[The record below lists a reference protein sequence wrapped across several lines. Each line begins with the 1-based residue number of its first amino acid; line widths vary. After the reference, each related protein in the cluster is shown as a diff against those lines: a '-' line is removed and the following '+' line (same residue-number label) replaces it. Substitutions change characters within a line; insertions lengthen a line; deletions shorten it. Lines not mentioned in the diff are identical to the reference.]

1 MNDNDSNFPYPT
13 IIQNKLNHPLLLPIL
28 PRIIIKNKEP
38 VESEPNVNN
47 VNYKNIYNNNIAL
60 NNKEYKDDF
69 SYQLHNK
76 NKNELIQIKNN
87 KQVKNYND
95 NNDNNDNNFDDKKNI
110 INNNNSNITKKI
122 ISKRISNNVLI
133 NNIFPDE
140 NNNDFKFIN
149 NNLKNN
155 VFQNKKN
162 QIKNFEN
169 NKIGNDSF
177 LNNNIQQI
185 NKANLNN
192 ITNDNI
198 VNLDINNPNKINFID
213 NSNISKIKVNINANL
228 NQNNRNITPQKE
240 MNLNNLNLG
249 LNKTHL
255 KNIQN
260 NQKINDLGNNFSN
273 IDFTNIK
280 TIKNISNNETNIT
293 NIVIRSNNNMSKEQS
308 NNTTNNIKKIN
319 NISNYHSNNTSHTI
333 IKENNLSKEQSNN
346 SAINIKKINNI
357 PNNHININ
365 NNVIE
370 TNNQLKEQSNNTIIN
385 QKKINNIPNNQLK
398 EQSNNNSI
406 IINKINNNQNNPQKI
421 TNNLI
426 EINNHSKEHLNNTT
440 NTNKIN
446 NILNN
451 QTNITNNINKINN
464 IKNNQSNNKT
474 TNIQRINNIPNNQQ
488 NNILNP
494 ITKINN
500 NQNNPQTKT
509 LNNIQENIINN
520 QLDNTKTLKL
530 NNIQNPIN
538 NPSNNNTINQIN
550 KNIQTQINNSSNNTT
565 INKINNNKQ
574 NKITNPS
581 NNTTINQTNKNT
593 KNPINNIPQ
602 DQKNNLTNKNQTT
615 FKYDTVTLTSEYNSG
630 NMFNCKK
637 ISEDTYNVYISSD
650 CQDRE
655 LDHQI
660 AIYKVWFNFAVQS
673 TITREMNINIV
684 NLNNFLKVYRSGYQI
699 CIRELNVNEEPKDF
713 ENSYNLN
720 EEIYWKRYGNFTASV
735 DKENHLILKIKY
747 KFESLK
753 YVYFAFCFPFSY
765 DKNNAFL
772 NYLDNKI
779 NNNPLSKIYFHN
791 EVLIQSKEKRNVNLI
806 TITSKDNIIK
816 NQLEQNVIGLF
827 PNKNRCNKTLHDK
840 PIIFIS
846 ARVHPG
852 ETPGSHMMN
861 GILKLLTDEKDNK
874 SILLRENFIFKI
886 IPIINVDGVSIGNYR
901 LDTNGYNLNR
911 CYLNP
916 DIKTD
921 PEIFAIKKLFMLYN
935 NIYKIRYYF
944 DLHADMNVRGAY
956 TYGNAIEKFENHVEN
971 VLYGFIFHL
980 TSSHINWNHC
990 IYSESSMKTKF
1001 KNDNN
1006 SKEATS
1012 RVHFYQKTGLIH
1024 TYTLESSYFK
1034 GDFDG
1039 INEKN
1044 DDQLYLI
1051 NDFENTG
1058 RDCLISILHYEELT
1072 VNFNIA
1078 NSIYNDIYGCREYI
1092 ANSIQMSEERFNL
1105 NFGLKNIA
1113 KDINKRKNWK
1123 SIKELNDKYLL
1134 AKGNRNYS
1142 QKPNTTDLSLPKINK
1157 KLDSERLSQLPLINN
1172 NYNYDSNK
1180 INDKNNKQIY
1190 YSKKEKRNLTPIIQ
1204 KINHN
1209 DNSDIVNYNEE

>member
-1 MNDNDSNFPYPT
+1 MNENEDSNFPYPK
-13 IIQNKLNHPLLLPIL
+13 IVQNKLNHPLLLPIL
-28 PRIIIKNKEP
+28 PRIVIRNKEP
-38 VESEPNVNN
+38 VESEPNINN
-47 VNYKNIYNNNIAL
+47 NINYKNIYNNNIPL
-60 NNKEYKDDF
+60 NNKDYKDDF
-69 SYQLHNK
+69 RYQFHNK
-76 NKNELIQIKNN
+76 NKSDNIKKN
-87 KQVKNYND
+87 KQTKNYDD
-95 NNDNNDNNFDDKKNI
+95 NNENNFDDIKNI
-110 INNNNSNITKKI
+110 NTMINNNNNNFNNTKKI
-122 ISKRISNNVLI
+122 ITKRISNNVLI
-133 NNIFPDE
+133 NNIFPEE
-140 NNNDFKFIN
+140 NNNDFKLIN
-149 NNLKNN
+149 NNMNNNIFKNYN
-155 VFQNKKN
+155 N
-162 QIKNFEN
+162 QINNKNVDN
-169 NKIGNDSF
+169 NKIRNDSF

-185 NKANLNN
+185 NKVNIHSKSKISKEEKINNISNEDIVNTETNNINKTNLN
-192 ITNDNI
+192 DNY
-198 VNLDINNPNKINFID
+198 
-213 NSNISKIKVNINANL
+213 SNTRIKVNTNINVNL
-228 NQNNRNITPQKE
+228 NQNNK
-240 MNLNNLNLG
+240 NLNKSKEININNTNLG
-249 LNKTHL
+249 LNQTHIN
-255 KNIQN
+255 NIQQIN
-260 NQKINDLGNNFSN
+260 SNKPSNQKINNLENNIPN
-273 IDFTNIK
+273 
-280 TIKNISNNETNIT
+280 
-293 NIVIRSNNNMSKEQS
+293 
-308 NNTTNNIKKIN
+308 TNNIKKISNISNNQTNNIINTVIKTN
-319 NISNYHSNNTSHTI
+319 NISKEESTTNN
-333 IKENNLSKEQSNN
+333 
-346 SAINIKKINNI
+346 KKKMNNI
-357 PNNHININ
+357 
-365 NNVIE
+365 
-370 TNNQLKEQSNNTIIN
+370 T
-385 QKKINNIPNNQLK
+385 
-398 EQSNNNSI
+398 
-406 IINKINNNQNNPQKI
+406 
-421 TNNLI
+421 
-426 EINNHSKEHLNNTT
+426 
-440 NTNKIN
+440 
-446 NILNN
+446 NN
-451 QTNITNNINKINN
+451 QTNIANTLIKNNNISKEESNNTLININNINTIPNNQQNIKNN
-464 IKNNQSNNKT
+464 INQLDNTTNNQSNNKI
-474 TNIQRINNIPNNQQ
+474 TNIKRINNISNNQQ
-488 NNILNP
+488 NNILNS
-494 ITKINN
+494 ITKKNIQNNNINNIQNNILNNQINNTNIVKINN
-500 NQNNPQTKT
+500 NQN
-509 LNNIQENIINN
+509 
-520 QLDNTKTLKL
+520 
-530 NNIQNPIN
+530 PIN
-538 NPSNNNTINQIN
+538 NY
-550 KNIQTQINNSSNNTT
+550 
-565 INKINNNKQ
+565 
-574 NKITNPS
+574 S
-581 NNTTINQTNKNT
+581 NNTTINQLNYNIH
-593 KNPINNIPQ
+593 PINNLSNKTTINQINNNKQNSNNNIPLIKNKEKE
-602 DQKNNLTNKNQTT
+602 QKNNLTNKNQTT
-615 FKYDTVTLTSEYNSG
+615 FKFDTVILTSEYNSG
-630 NMFNCKK
+630 NMCNSKR

-655 LDHQI
+655 LDHEI
-660 AIYKVWFNFAVQS
+660 ATYKVWFNFAVQS

-699 CIRELNVNEEPKDF
+699 CIRELNYNEEPKDF

-747 KFESLK
+747 KFESMK

-779 NNNPLSKIYFHN
+779 NNNDISKIYFHN

-816 NQLEQNVIGLF
+816 NQIEQNLIGLF

-861 GILKLLTDEKDNK
+861 GILKLLTDENNNK
-874 SILLRENFIFKI
+874 SELLRENFIFKI
-886 IPIINVDGVSIGNYR
+886 IPMINVDGVSVGNYR

-916 DIKTD
+916 EIKKD

-956 TYGNAIEKFENHVEN
+956 TYGNAIEKFESHVEN

-1039 INEKN
+1039 INEK
-1044 DDQLYLI
+1044 DDDKLYLI

-1072 VNFNIA
+1072 INLNIA

-1092 ANSIQMSEERFNL
+1092 ANSIQMTEERFNL

-1123 SIKELNDKYLL
+1123 SIKELNNKYLL
-1134 AKGNRNYS
+1134 GRANRNYS

-1157 KLDSERLSQLPLINN
+1157 KLDSERISKLPLINN
-1172 NYNYDSNK
+1172 NNNDSNK
-1180 INDKNNKQIY
+1180 GNDDKNEEKNNRQIN
-1190 YSKKEKRNLTPIIQ
+1190 YSKKGKRNLTPII
-1204 KINHN
+1204 KKVNHN

>member
-1 MNDNDSNFPYPT
+1 MNENEDSNFPYPK
-13 IIQNKLNHPLLLPIL
+13 IVHNKLNHPLLLPIL
-28 PRIIIKNKEP
+28 PRIVIRNKEQ
-38 VESEPNVNN
+38 VESEPNINIVNHKN
-47 VNYKNIYNNNIAL
+47 VYNNNIL
-60 NNKEYKDDF
+60 FNNKDYKDDF
-69 SYQLHNK
+69 SYQFHNK
-76 NKNELIQIKNN
+76 NKSDTIQIKNN
-87 KQVKNYND
+87 NQVKN
-95 NNDNNDNNFDDKKNI
+95 NNDNNENNFDDTIN
-110 INNNNSNITKKI
+110 INNNNSNIKKKI
-122 ISKRISNNVLI
+122 ITKRISNNVLI
-133 NNIFPDE
+133 NNIFPED
-140 NNNDFKFIN
+140 NNNDFKLINKNLN
-149 NNLKNN
+149 NNLFKNYN
-155 VFQNKKN
+155 N
-162 QIKNFEN
+162 QIYYQNIEN
-169 NKIGNDSF
+169 NINKNDSL

-185 NKANLNN
+185 NKINIHSKSKISKEEKINN
-192 ITNDNI
+192 ITNEDI
-198 VNLDINNPNKINFID
+198 VNIETNNINQNNLID
-213 NSNISKIKVNINANL
+213 NYPISKIKVNTNINTNL
-228 NQNNRNITPQKE
+228 NQNNKNINNSKE
-240 MNLNNLNLG
+240 INLNNTNLG
-249 LNKTHL
+249 LNQTHIN
-255 KNIQN
+255 NIQN
-260 NQKINDLGNNFSN
+260 ININKPLNKPINNLEN
-273 IDFTNIK
+273 
-280 TIKNISNNETNIT
+280 NIT
-293 NIVIRSNNNMSKEQS
+293 NTTIIKNVNYIPNNQS
-308 NNTTNNIKKIN
+308 NNVTNTLIKTNNI
-319 NISNYHSNNTSHTI
+319 
-333 IKENNLSKEQSNN
+333 SKEQSNN
-346 SAINIKKINNI
+346 STINIKKKNDISNNQSNITNTLIKNNNI
-357 PNNHININ
+357 S
-365 NNVIE
+365 
-370 TNNQLKEQSNNTIIN
+370 KEQSNNSTTN
-385 QKKINNIPNNQLK
+385 
-398 EQSNNNSI
+398 
-406 IINKINNNQNNPQKI
+406 INKINNISNIQPNIKNNI
-421 TNNLI
+421 
-426 EINNHSKEHLNNTT
+426 
-440 NTNKIN
+440 NKIN

-451 QTNITNNINKINN
+451 QPNNNKITNL
-464 IKNNQSNNKT
+464 KT
-474 TNIQRINNIPNNQQ
+474 INNIPNNQH
-488 NNILNP
+488 NNILNS
-494 ITKINN
+494 ITK
-500 NQNNPQTKT
+500 
-509 LNNIQENIINN
+509 LNNIQNNQQNKNIDNIHNNILNNQINN
-520 QLDNTKTLKL
+520 KNISKI

-538 NPSNNNTINQIN
+538 NLSNNSTINQN
-550 KNIQTQINNSSNNTT
+550 KNNIQNPINNLSNNLT
-565 INKINNNKQ
+565 INQINNNKQ
-574 NKITNPS
+574 NS
-581 NNTTINQTNKNT
+581 N
-593 KNPINNIPQ
+593 NNIPLI
-602 DQKNNLTNKNQTT
+602 KNKEKEQTNYLTNKNQTT

-630 NMFNCKK
+630 NMCNSKK
-637 ISEDTYNVYISSD
+637 ISEDTYNVYISAD

-660 AIYKVWFNFAVQS
+660 ATYKVWFNFAVQS
-673 TITREMNINIV
+673 TITREININIV

-699 CIRELNVNEEPKDF
+699 CIRELNYNQEPKDF

-747 KFESLK
+747 KFESMK

-779 NNNPLSKIYFHN
+779 NNNDLSKIYFHN

-816 NQLEQNVIGLF
+816 NQIEQNLIGLF

-861 GILKLLTDEKDNK
+861 GILKLLTDENNNK
-874 SILLRENFIFKI
+874 SELLREHFIFKI
-886 IPIINVDGVSIGNYR
+886 IPMINVDGVSIGNYR

-916 DIKTD
+916 EIKKD

-956 TYGNAIEKFENHVEN
+956 TFGNAIEKFESHVEN

-1039 INEKN
+1039 INEK
-1044 DDQLYLI
+1044 DDDKLYLI

-1072 VNFNIA
+1072 INLNIA

-1123 SIKELNDKYLL
+1123 SIKELNNKYLL
-1134 AKGNRNYS
+1134 GRANRNYS

-1157 KLDSERLSQLPLINN
+1157 KLDSERISKLPLINN
-1172 NYNYDSNK
+1172 NNNDSNK
-1180 INDKNNKQIY
+1180 GNDDKNEEKNNRQIN
-1190 YSKKEKRNLTPIIQ
+1190 YSKKGKRNLTPII
-1204 KINHN
+1204 KKVNHN